1 MKLHHWLTWGRGKK
15 LLPRWII
22 AVFPLFVSLG
32 IGTLFSIPIPATEEF
47 TQEIFIGSV
56 AIGIISLLSTA
67 WFTKSA
73 GEVLFCPRLHTLSG
87 VAISTLSLAL
97 VAIIL
102 TYLGYLLFHVSLSEP
117 MIPSLQDIGVGFAMA
132 SLFALFLSV
141 LKSRV
146 IRADKTPVRITE
158 EGRLVHNSLTKIRD
172 GNVDFRD
179 TENLISGLESIAKE
193 MKKEPLVQD
202 QDHYEKIQ
210 TWCTE
215 CSKSNTLI
223 SRLRMIPDSPKSST
237 TERTRRQVARF
248 EDMENDL
255 RTMNVTGQQRQ

>member
-32 IGTLFSIPIPATEEF
+32 IGTLFSIPVPATEEF
-47 TQEIFIGSV
+47 TQEIIISSAAV
-56 AIGIISLLSTA
+56 GIIFLLSTA

-87 VAISTLSLAL
+87 IVISTLSLAL

-102 TYLGYLLFHVSLSEP
+102 TYLGYLLFHASLGEP
-117 MIPSLQDIGVGFAMA
+117 VIPSLQDIGVGFAIA

-146 IRADKTPVRITE
+146 IRSDRKPVRITE
-158 EGRLVHNSLTKIRD
+158 GGRQVHNSLTKIRS
-172 GNVDFRD
+172 GNADFID
-179 TENLISGLESIAKE
+179 TENLVSGLEFIAKE
-193 MKKEPLVQD
+193 MEREPLVED
-202 QDHYEKIQ
+202 QEHYEKMKI
-210 TWCTE
+210 WCQE
-215 CSKSNTLI
+215 CSKSNTLT
-223 SRLRMIPDSPKSST
+223 SRLRMIPGSSKSPT
-237 TERTRRQVARF
+237 TDRTKKQVARF
-248 EDMENDL
+248 EYMENDL
-255 RTMNVTGQQRQ
+255 HSMNVTGQ